1 MINFEPFPLIDD
13 DKSRQVAADIKAIC
27 LKVAQDNR
35 GEVDGAYVVQHSQH
49 ELQALYEIVARTH
62 DSGHL
67 EGHVLQCGMFCGGSA
82 FMMAHALRDDDSV
95 RYPMVAIDSYTKD
108 YRPLRELFDNAYF
121 EYRENLWEFR
131 LHEHITSV
139 LSDTV
144 SFLTHFWNAP
154 LRVAFI
160 DASHHYVPTLKE
172 LNLILPQ
179 LVDGGWLI
187 LHDMF
192 SEDTPGVQR
201 AVNEVFESKDLHAFE
216 FYRMD
221 QLAIIQNGGDSTSV
235 AAPTSV
241 PGEATTPR
249 WLPNK

>member
-1 MINFEPFPLIDD
+1 MINFELFPLN
-13 DKSRQVAADIKAIC
+13 ADEKTEQIAKDIEAIC

-35 GEVDGAYVVQHSQH
+35 NVTDSAYVVQHSQAELLALH
-49 ELQALYEIVARTH
+49 EIAARTH
-62 DSGHL
+62 DTVHL
-67 EGHVLQCGMFCGGSA
+67 DGHVLQCGMFCGGSA
-82 FMMAHALRDDDSV
+82 FMMGHALRDDASNKH
-95 RYPMVAIDSYTKD
+95 PLVAIDSYTKD
-108 YRPLRELFDNAYF
+108 YRPLRQLFDDAYF
-121 EYRENLWEFR
+121 EMRENLWEFR
-131 LHEHITSV
+131 LHEHVTAV

-160 DASHHYVPTLKE
+160 DASHHYEPTLNE
-172 LNLILPQ
+172 LNLIIPH

-201 AVNEVFESKDLHAFE
+201 AVNEVFESKDLHEFE

-221 QLAIIQNGGDSTSV
+221 QLAIIRNRGGIGTDIDESTI
-235 AAPTSV
+235 
-241 PGEATTPR
+241 PR